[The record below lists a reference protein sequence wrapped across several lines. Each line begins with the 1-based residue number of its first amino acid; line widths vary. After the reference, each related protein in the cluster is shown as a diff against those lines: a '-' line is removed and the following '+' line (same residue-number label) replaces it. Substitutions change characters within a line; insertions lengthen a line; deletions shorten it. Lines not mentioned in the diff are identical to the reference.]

1 MKVKRLMQHMPKY
14 YRDIFEIEELQNVI
28 DLQLDDLDIMSNEV
42 LKQFFIYTATW
53 SLPIWERIF
62 GLTVGDTTSNLKER
76 RENVISKLRSY
87 GTTTKDMIVRV
98 AKAFTNGEIEV
109 IEDNPNYSFTIK
121 FTSIVGIPD
130 NLDNFKKVVSTIK
143 PAHLNFNVEFRYN
156 THNQIGY
163 LYQNSLKTKKHTELF
178 DTRLYNDTDVVGKY
192 HRFDEIG
199 NLKHSELKTKTYNAI
214 YDERR

>member
-14 YRDIFEIEELQNVI
+14 YRDIVEIEELQNAI
-28 DLQLDDLDIMSNEV
+28 DLQLDELDIMSNEV

-76 RENVISKLRSY
+76 RENIISKLRSY
-87 GTTTKDMIVRV
+87 GTTTKEMIARV

-130 NLDNFKKVVSTIK
+130 NLENFKKVVATIK

-156 THNQIGY
+156 THNQMGY
-163 LYQNSLKTKKHTELF
+163 LYQNSLKTKKHSELF

>member
-1 MKVKRLMQHMPKY
+1 MKVERLMQHMPKY
-14 YRDIFEIEELQNVI
+14 YRDILEIEELQNAI
-28 DLQLDDLDIMSNEV
+28 DLQLDELDIMSNEV

-62 GLTVGDTTSNLKER
+62 GLTVGDTISNLKER
-76 RENVISKLRSY
+76 RENIISKLRSY
-87 GTTTKDMIVRV
+87 GTTTKDMIARV

-130 NLDNFKKVVSTIK
+130 NLENFKKVVATIK

-163 LYQNSLKTKKHTELF
+163 LYQNSLKTKKHSELF
-178 DTRLYNDTDVVGKY
+178 DTRLYNDNDVVGKY

>member
-1 MKVKRLMQHMPKY
+1 MKVERLMQHMPKY
-14 YRDIFEIEELQNVI
+14 YRDIVEIEELQKAI
-28 DLQLDDLDIMSNEV
+28 DLQLDELDIMSNEV

-76 RENVISKLRSY
+76 RENIISKLRSY
-87 GTTTKDMIVRV
+87 RTTTKEMIARV

-130 NLDNFKKVVSTIK
+130 NLENFKKVVATIK

-163 LYQNSLKTKKHTELF
+163 LYQNSLKTKKHSELF

-199 NLKHSELKTKTYNAI
+199 NLKHSELKTKTYNAV

>member
-1 MKVKRLMQHMPKY
+1 MKVERLMQHMPKY
-14 YRDIFEIEELQNVI
+14 YRDILEIEELQNAI
-28 DLQLDDLDIMSNEV
+28 DLQLDELDIISNEV

-76 RENVISKLRSY
+76 RENIISKLRSY
-87 GTTTKDMIVRV
+87 GTTTKEMIARV

-130 NLDNFKKVVSTIK
+130 NLENFKKVVATIK

-163 LYQNSLKTKKHTELF
+163 LYQNSLKTKKHSELF
-178 DTRLYNDTDVVGKY
+178 DTRLYNDSDVVGKY

>member
-1 MKVKRLMQHMPKY
+1 MKVERLMQHMPKY
-14 YRDIFEIEELQNVI
+14 YRDILEIEELQNAI
-28 DLQLDDLDIMSNEV
+28 DLQLDELDIMSNEI

-76 RENVISKLRSY
+76 RENIISKLRSY
-87 GTTTKDMIVRV
+87 GTTTKEMIARV

-130 NLDNFKKVVSTIK
+130 NLENFKKVVATIK

-178 DTRLYNDTDVVGKY
+178 DTRLYNDADIVGKY
-192 HRFDEIG
+192 HKFDEIG

>member
-1 MKVKRLMQHMPKY
+1 MKVERLMQHMPKY
-14 YRDIFEIEELQNVI
+14 YRDILEIEELQNAI
-28 DLQLDDLDIMSNEV
+28 DLQLDELDIMSNEV

-53 SLPIWERIF
+53 SLPLWERIF

-143 PAHLNFNVEFRYN
+143 PAHLSFNVEFRYN
-156 THNQIGY
+156 THSQIGY

-178 DTRLYNDTDVVGKY
+178 DTRLYNDNDVVGKY

>member
-1 MKVKRLMQHMPKY
+1 MPKY

-62 GLTVGDTTSNLKER
+62 GLTVGDTTINLKER

>member
-1 MKVKRLMQHMPKY
+1 MKVKRLMQHIPKY
-14 YRDIFEIEELQNVI
+14 YRDIVEIEELQNAI
-28 DLQLDDLDIMSNEV
+28 DLQLDELDIMSNEV

-76 RENVISKLRSY
+76 RENIISKLRIY
-87 GTTTKDMIVRV
+87 GTTTKEMIARV

-130 NLDNFKKVVSTIK
+130 NLENFKKVVATIK

-178 DTRLYNDTDVVGKY
+178 DTRLYNDNDVVGKY

>member
-1 MKVKRLMQHMPKY
+1 MKVERLMQHMPKY
-14 YRDIFEIEELQNVI
+14 YRDIVEIEELQNAI
-28 DLQLDDLDIMSNEV
+28 DLQLDELDIMSNEV

-76 RENVISKLRSY
+76 RENIISKLRSY
-87 GTTTKDMIVRV
+87 GTTTKEMIARV

-130 NLDNFKKVVSTIK
+130 NLENFKKVVATIK

-163 LYQNSLKTKKHTELF
+163 LYQNSLKTKKHSELF
-178 DTRLYNDTDVVGKY
+178 DTRLYNDSDVVGKY

>member
-1 MKVKRLMQHMPKY
+1 MKVERLMQHMPKY
-14 YRDIFEIEELQNVI
+14 YRDIVEIEELQNAI
-28 DLQLDDLDIMSNEV
+28 DLQLDELDIMSNEV

-76 RENVISKLRSY
+76 RENIISKLRSY
-87 GTTTKDMIVRV
+87 GTTTKEMIARV

-109 IEDNPNYSFTIK
+109 IEDNLNYSFTIK

-130 NLDNFKKVVSTIK
+130 NLENFKKVVATIK

-178 DTRLYNDTDVVGKY
+178 DTRLYNNNDVVGKY

-199 NLKHSELKTKTYNAI
+199 NLKHSELKTKTYNAV

>member
-1 MKVKRLMQHMPKY
+1 MKVERLMQHMPKY
-14 YRDIFEIEELQNVI
+14 YRDIVEIEELQNAI
-28 DLQLDDLDIMSNEV
+28 DLQLDELDIMSNEV

-76 RENVISKLRSY
+76 RENIISKLRSY
-87 GTTTKDMIVRV
+87 GTTTKEMIARV

-130 NLDNFKKVVSTIK
+130 NLENFKKVVATIK

>member
-1 MKVKRLMQHMPKY
+1 LKVERLMQHMPKY
-14 YRDIFEIEELQNVI
+14 YRDIVEIEELQNAI
-28 DLQLDDLDIMSNEV
+28 DLQLDELDIMSNEV

-62 GLTVGDTTSNLKER
+62 GLTVGDTISNLKER
-76 RENVISKLRSY
+76 RENIISKLRSY
-87 GTTTKDMIVRV
+87 GTTTKDMIARV

-130 NLDNFKKVVSTIK
+130 NLENFKKVVATIK

-199 NLKHSELKTKTYNAI
+199 DLKHSELKTKTYNAI

>member
-1 MKVKRLMQHMPKY
+1 MKVERLMQHMPKY
-14 YRDIFEIEELQNVI
+14 YRDIVEIEELQNAI
-28 DLQLDDLDIMSNEV
+28 DLQLDELDIMSNEV

-62 GLTVGDTTSNLKER
+62 GLTVGDTISNLKER
-76 RENVISKLRSY
+76 RENIISKLRSY
-87 GTTTKDMIVRV
+87 GTTTKDMIARV

-130 NLDNFKKVVSTIK
+130 NLENFKKVVATIK

-199 NLKHSELKTKTYNAI
+199 DLKHSELKTKTYNAI

>member
-14 YRDIFEIEELQNVI
+14 YRDIVEIEELQNAI
-28 DLQLDDLDIMSNEV
+28 DLQLDELDIMSNEV

-76 RENVISKLRSY
+76 RENIISKLRIY
-87 GTTTKDMIVRV
+87 GTTTKEMIARV

-130 NLDNFKKVVSTIK
+130 NLENFKKVVATIK

-178 DTRLYNDTDVVGKY
+178 DTRLYNDNDVVGKY

>member
-1 MKVKRLMQHMPKY
+1 MKVERLMQHMPKY
-14 YRDIFEIEELQNVI
+14 YRDIVEIEELQNAI
-28 DLQLDDLDIMSNEV
+28 DLQLDELDIMSNEI

-76 RENVISKLRSY
+76 RENIISKLRSY
-87 GTTTKDMIVRV
+87 GTTTKEMIARV

-130 NLDNFKKVVSTIK
+130 NLENFKKVVATIK

-163 LYQNSLKTKKHTELF
+163 LYQNSLKTKKHNELF
-178 DTRLYNDTDVVGKY
+178 DTRLYNDADVVGKY

-199 NLKHSELKTKTYNAI
+199 NLKHSELKTKTYNAV

>member
-1 MKVKRLMQHMPKY
+1 MKVERLMQHMPKY
-14 YRDIFEIEELQNVI
+14 YRDILEIEELQNAI
-28 DLQLDDLDIMSNEV
+28 DLQLDELDIMSNEV

-76 RENVISKLRSY
+76 RENIISKLRSY
-87 GTTTKDMIVRV
+87 GTTTKEMIARV

-130 NLDNFKKVVSTIK
+130 NLENFKKVVGTIK

-178 DTRLYNDTDVVGKY
+178 DTRLYNDNDVVGKY

>member
-1 MKVKRLMQHMPKY
+1 MEAKRLMRHMPKY
-14 YRDIFEIEELQNVI
+14 YRGILEVTLLQKVIEKELDTV
-28 DLQLDDLDIMSNEV
+28 DLISKDV
-42 LKQFFIYTATW
+42 LNQFFIYTATW

-62 GLTVGDTTSNLKER
+62 GLSVGDKTSNIEER
-76 RENVISKLRSY
+76 RENLISKLRSY
-87 GTTTKDMIVRV
+87 GTTTKEMIARV
-98 AKAFTNGEIEV
+98 AKTFTNGEIEV
-109 IEDNPNYSFTIK
+109 VEDNPNYAFKIL
-121 FTSIVGIPD
+121 FTSIVGIPK
-130 NLDNFKKVVSTIK
+130 NIENFKAVIEVIK

>member
-1 MKVKRLMQHMPKY
+1 MKVERLMQHMPKY
-14 YRDIFEIEELQNVI
+14 YRDILEIEELQNAI
-28 DLQLDDLDIMSNEV
+28 DLQLDELDIMSNEV

-76 RENVISKLRSY
+76 RENIISKLRSY
-87 GTTTKDMIVRV
+87 GTTTKEMIARV

-130 NLDNFKKVVSTIK
+130 NLENFKKVVDTIK
-143 PAHLNFNVEFRYN
+143 PTHLNFNVEFRYN

-178 DTRLYNDTDVVGKY
+178 DTRLYNDNDVVGKY

-199 NLKHSELKTKTYNAI
+199 NLKHSELKTKTYNAV

>member
-1 MKVKRLMQHMPKY
+1 MKVERLMQHMPKY
-14 YRDIFEIEELQNVI
+14 YRDILEIEELQNAI
-28 DLQLDDLDIMSNEV
+28 DLQLDELDIMSNEV

-76 RENVISKLRSY
+76 RENIISKLRSY
-87 GTTTKDMIVRV
+87 GTTTKEMIARV

-130 NLDNFKKVVSTIK
+130 NLENFKKVVATIK

-178 DTRLYNDTDVVGKY
+178 DTRLYNDNDVVGKY

-199 NLKHSELKTKTYNAI
+199 NLKHSELKTKTYNAV

>member
-42 LKQFFIYTATW
+42 LKQFFIYMATW

>member
-1 MKVKRLMQHMPKY
+1 MKVERLMQHMPKY
-14 YRDIFEIEELQNVI
+14 YRDIVEIEELQNTI
-28 DLQLDDLDIMSNEV
+28 DLQLDELDIMSNEV

-76 RENVISKLRSY
+76 RENIISKLRSY
-87 GTTTKDMIVRV
+87 GTTTKEMIARV

-109 IEDNPNYSFTIK
+109 IEDNTNYSFTIK

-130 NLDNFKKVVSTIK
+130 NLENFKKVVATIK

-163 LYQNSLKTKKHTELF
+163 LYQNSLKTKKHTELV

-199 NLKHSELKTKTYNAI
+199 DLKHSELKTKTYNAI

>member
-1 MKVKRLMQHMPKY
+1 MQHMPKY
-14 YRDIFEIEELQNVI
+14 YRDILEIEELQNAI
-28 DLQLDDLDIMSNEV
+28 DLQLDELDIMSNEV

-76 RENVISKLRSY
+76 RENIISKLRSY
-87 GTTTKDMIVRV
+87 GTTTKEMIARV

-130 NLDNFKKVVSTIK
+130 NLENFKKVVATIK

-163 LYQNSLKTKKHTELF
+163 LYQNSLKTKKHSELF
-178 DTRLYNDTDVVGKY
+178 DTRLYNDSDVVGKY

>member
-14 YRDIFEIEELQNVI
+14 YRDIVEIEELQNAI
-28 DLQLDDLDIMSNEV
+28 DLQLDELDIMSNEV

-76 RENVISKLRSY
+76 RENIISKLRSY
-87 GTTTKDMIVRV
+87 GTTTKEMIARV

-130 NLDNFKKVVSTIK
+130 NLENFKKVVATIK

-178 DTRLYNDTDVVGKY
+178 ETRLYNDADVVGKY

-199 NLKHSELKTKTYNAI
+199 NLKHSELKTKTYNAV

>member
-1 MKVKRLMQHMPKY
+1 MKVERLMQHMPKY
-14 YRDIFEIEELQNVI
+14 YRDILEIEELQNAI
-28 DLQLDDLDIMSNEV
+28 DLQLDELDIMSNEV

-76 RENVISKLRSY
+76 RENIISKLRSY
-87 GTTTKDMIVRV
+87 GTTTKDMIARV

-130 NLDNFKKVVSTIK
+130 NLENFKKVVATIK

-163 LYQNSLKTKKHTELF
+163 LYQNSLKTKKHSELF
-178 DTRLYNDTDVVGKY
+178 DTRLYNDSDVVGKY

>member
-1 MKVKRLMQHMPKY
+1 MKVERLMQHMPKY
-14 YRDIFEIEELQNVI
+14 YRDIVEIEELQNAI
-28 DLQLDDLDIMSNEV
+28 DLQLDELDIMSNEV

-62 GLTVGDTTSNLKER
+62 GLTVGDTTSNIKER
-76 RENVISKLRSY
+76 RENIISKLRSY
-87 GTTTKDMIVRV
+87 GTTTKEMIARV

-130 NLDNFKKVVSTIK
+130 NLENFKKVVATIK

-192 HRFDEIG
+192 HKFDEIG

>member
-14 YRDIFEIEELQNVI
+14 YRDILEIEELQNAI
-28 DLQLDDLDIMSNEV
+28 DLQLDELDIMSNEV

-62 GLTVGDTTSNLKER
+62 GLTVGDTISNLKER
-76 RENVISKLRSY
+76 RENIISKLRSY
-87 GTTTKDMIVRV
+87 GTTTKEMIARV

-130 NLDNFKKVVSTIK
+130 NLENFKKVVATIK

-178 DTRLYNDTDVVGKY
+178 DTRLYNDTDIVGKY

>member
-1 MKVKRLMQHMPKY
+1 MKVERLMQHMPKY
-14 YRDIFEIEELQNVI
+14 YRDIVEIEELQNAI
-28 DLQLDDLDIMSNEV
+28 DLQLDELDIMSNEI

-76 RENVISKLRSY
+76 RENIISKLRSY
-87 GTTTKDMIVRV
+87 GTTTKEMIARV
-98 AKAFTNGEIEV
+98 AKVFTNGEIEV

-130 NLDNFKKVVSTIK
+130 NLENFKKVVATIK

-199 NLKHSELKTKTYNAI
+199 DLKHSELKTKTYNAI

>member
-1 MKVKRLMQHMPKY
+1 MKVERLMQHMPKY
-14 YRDIFEIEELQNVI
+14 YRDILEIEELQNAI
-28 DLQLDDLDIMSNEV
+28 DLQLDELDIISNEV

-76 RENVISKLRSY
+76 RENIISKLRSY
-87 GTTTKDMIVRV
+87 GTTTKEMIARV

-130 NLDNFKKVVSTIK
+130 NLENFKKVVATIK

-163 LYQNSLKTKKHTELF
+163 LYQNSLKTKKHSELF
-178 DTRLYNDTDVVGKY
+178 DTRLYNDSDVVGKY

-199 NLKHSELKTKTYNAI
+199 NLKHSELKTKTYNVI

>member
-1 MKVKRLMQHMPKY
+1 MKIKRLMQHMPKY
-14 YRDIFEIEELQNVI
+14 YRDIVEIEELQNAI
-28 DLQLDDLDIMSNEV
+28 DLQLDELDIMSNEV

-62 GLTVGDTTSNLKER
+62 GLTVGDTTSNIKER
-76 RENVISKLRSY
+76 RENIISKLRSY
-87 GTTTKDMIVRV
+87 GTTTKEMIARV

-130 NLDNFKKVVSTIK
+130 NLENFKKVVATIK

-156 THNQIGY
+156 TYNQIGY

-192 HRFDEIG
+192 HKFNEIG
-199 NLKHSELKTKTYNAI
+199 NLKHSELKTKTYNAV

>member
-1 MKVKRLMQHMPKY
+1 MKVERLMQHMPKY
-14 YRDIFEIEELQNVI
+14 YRDIVEIEELQNAI
-28 DLQLDDLDIMSNEV
+28 DLQLDELDIMSNEV

-76 RENVISKLRSY
+76 RENIISKLRSY
-87 GTTTKDMIVRV
+87 GTTTKEMIARV

-109 IEDNPNYSFTIK
+109 IEDNTNYSFTIN

-130 NLDNFKKVVSTIK
+130 NLENFKKVVATIK

-199 NLKHSELKTKTYNAI
+199 DLKHSELKTKTYNAI

>member
-14 YRDIFEIEELQNVI
+14 YRDILEIEELQNAI
-28 DLQLDDLDIMSNEV
+28 DLQLDELDIMSNEV

-76 RENVISKLRSY
+76 RENIISKLRIY
-87 GTTTKDMIVRV
+87 GTTTKEMIARV

-130 NLDNFKKVVSTIK
+130 NLENFKKVVATIK

-178 DTRLYNDTDVVGKY
+178 DTRLYNDNDVVGKY